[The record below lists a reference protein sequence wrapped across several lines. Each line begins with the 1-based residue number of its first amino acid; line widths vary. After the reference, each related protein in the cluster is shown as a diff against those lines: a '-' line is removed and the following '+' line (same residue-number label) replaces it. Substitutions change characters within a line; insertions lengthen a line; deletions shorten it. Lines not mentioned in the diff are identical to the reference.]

1 MSGLKKIPS
10 MGEKVVGYD
19 YRCYGRIEVIF
30 ESGKIISI
38 PVTLED
44 KEKFIKSQ
52 ETNKRNHSESILN
65 ID

>member
-1 MSGLKKIPS
+1 

-44 KEKFIKSQ
+44 KEKFMSEQ
-52 ETNKRNHSESILN
+52 ERIQNNSHIEIN
-65 ID
+65 

>member
-44 KEKFIKSQ
+44 KEKFMSEQ
-52 ETNKRNHSESILN
+52 ERVQNNSHIEIN
-65 ID
+65 